1 MKRYFIL
8 LFVFNFSFSQTTLMI
23 NNENSTI
30 NYDAKHVLHAW
41 EGINDNVSGVII
53 YDNEI
58 SKIAIAAK
66 VVDFDSGNSG
76 RDSHSLEILE
86 ALKFP
91 NIKFYSDDI
100 ETEGN
105 AIIFN
110 GEIEFHGQKKSIQV
124 LGTVDDSK
132 NLINITGKF
141 QIIPTEFS
149 IKLPSFM
156 LIEIEDYINISF
168 DIQFDK
174 YSDISSD

>member
-1 MKRYFIL
+1 MKKYFIL
-8 LFVFNFSFSQTTLMI
+8 LLVFNFSFSQNTFLI
-23 NNENSTI
+23 NNEKSTI
-30 NYDAKHVLHAW
+30 SYNAKHVLHAW
-41 EGINDNVSGVII
+41 DGVNDNISGVII
-53 YDNEI
+53 YYSVI

-76 RDSHSLEILE
+76 RDSHSLEVLE

-100 ETEGN
+100 STQGN
-105 AIIFN
+105 AITFN
-110 GEIEFHGQKKSIQV
+110 GDIEFHGQKKPITV
-124 LGTVDDSK
+124 LGTVDDNE
-132 NLINITGKF
+132 NLINVTGKF

-156 LIEIEDYINISF
+156 LIEMEDYLNISF

-174 YSDISSD
+174 

>member
-1 MKRYFIL
+1 
-8 LFVFNFSFSQTTLMI
+8 MI
-23 NNENSTI
+23 NNEKSTI
-30 NYDAKHVLHAW
+30 SYNAKHVLHAW
-41 EGINDNVSGVII
+41 DGVNDNISGVII
-53 YDNEI
+53 YDSVI

-76 RDSHSLEILE
+76 RDSHSLEVLE

-105 AIIFN
+105 AITFN
-110 GEIEFHGQKKSIQV
+110 GDIEFHGQKKPITV
-124 LGTVDDSK
+124 LGTVDDNE
-132 NLINITGKF
+132 NLINVTGKF
-141 QIIPTEFS
+141 QIIPSEFS

-156 LIEIEDYINISF
+156 LIEMEDYLNISF

-174 YSDISSD
+174 

>member
-23 NNENSTI
+23 NNEKSTI

>member
-8 LFVFNFSFSQTTLMI
+8 FFVFNISFSQTTLMI

-30 NYDAKHVLHAW
+30 NYEAKHVLHAW
-41 EGINDNVSGVII
+41 EGVNNNISGVII
-53 YDNEI
+53 YENEI

-76 RDSHSLEILE
+76 RDSHSLEVLE

-100 ETEGN
+100 SVEGD

-110 GEIEFHGQKKSIQV
+110 GDIEFHGQKEPIQV
-124 LGTVDDSK
+124 VGTFNDNDD
-132 NLINITGKF
+132 LIIITGKF
-141 QIIPTEFS
+141 QIIPTKFS

-156 LIEIEDYINISF
+156 LIEMEDYLNISF
-168 DIQFDK
+168 DFQFDK
-174 YSDISSD
+174 

>member
-8 LFVFNFSFSQTTLMI
+8 LLVFNFSFSQNTLMI
-23 NNENSTI
+23 NNEKSTI
-30 NYDAKHVLHAW
+30 SYNAKHVLHAW
-41 EGINDNVSGVII
+41 DGVNDNISGVII
-53 YDNEI
+53 YDNVI

-76 RDSHSLEILE
+76 RDSHSLEVLE

-100 ETEGN
+100 STQGN
-105 AIIFN
+105 AVTFN
-110 GEIEFHGQKKSIQV
+110 GDREFHGQKKPITG
-124 LGTVDDSK
+124 LGTIDYNES
-132 NLINITGKF
+132 LINITGKF

-156 LIEIEDYINISF
+156 LIEMEDYLNISF

-174 YSDISSD
+174 

>member
-8 LFVFNFSFSQTTLMI
+8 LLVFNFSFSQNTFMI
-23 NNENSTI
+23 NNEKSTI
-30 NYDAKHVLHAW
+30 SYNAKHVLHAW
-41 EGINDNVSGVII
+41 DGVNDNISGVII
-53 YDNEI
+53 YDSVI

-76 RDSHSLEILE
+76 RDSHSLEVLE

-100 ETEGN
+100 STQGN
-105 AIIFN
+105 AITFN
-110 GEIEFHGQKKSIQV
+110 GDIEFHGQKKPITV
-124 LGTVDDSK
+124 LGTIDDNES
-132 NLINITGKF
+132 LINVTGKF

-156 LIEIEDYINISF
+156 LIEMEDYLNISF
-168 DIQFDK
+168 DVQFDK
-174 YSDISSD
+174 

>member
-1 MKRYFIL
+1 
-8 LFVFNFSFSQTTLMI
+8 MI

-30 NYDAKHVLHAW
+30 NYEAKHVLHAW

-76 RDSHSLEILE
+76 RDSHSLEVLE

-100 ETEGN
+100 ETKGN
-105 AIIFN
+105 AITFN
-110 GEIEFHGQKKSIQV
+110 GDIEFHGQKKPITV
-124 LGTVDDSK
+124 LGTVDDNE
-132 NLINITGKF
+132 NLINVVGKF

-156 LIEIEDYINISF
+156 LIEMEDYLNISF

-174 YSDISSD
+174 

>member
-1 MKRYFIL
+1 MKKFIV
-8 LFVFNFSFSQTTLMI
+8 LFFLVNFSYCQTTLMLDKEKSKI
-23 NNENSTI
+23 KYS
-30 NYDAKHVLHAW
+30 AKHVLHAW
-41 EGINDNVSGVII
+41 EGINNDVSGVVV
-53 YDNEI
+53 YNESI
-58 SKIAIAAK
+58 SKIALAAQ
-66 VVDFDSGNSG
+66 VIDFDSGNSG
-76 RDSHSLEILE
+76 RDSHSLEVLE

-100 ETEGN
+100 ETKGN
-105 AIIFN
+105 AITFN
-110 GEIEFHGQKKSIQV
+110 GDIEFHGQKKSIKV
-124 LGTVDDSK
+124 LGTVDDNE

-174 YSDISSD
+174 